1 MKKCNTLLL
10 VQSRDFYYFDRIDS
24 QFRTVA
30 PVFRNNSKI
39 INTLCKF
46 ARKIKTPLTFLF
58 YDNWYKTIST
68 FDKIIVFDMSCA
80 LDDKLLYNIRMAAPH
95 AERYVYSWNIVRDD
109 HEFLKSLNNAKIN
122 GFSYYSYD
130 RNDCQ
135 RFNLEFNTIM
145 YDASLITPT
154 NQTRWD
160 VLFLGFLKDRKDKM
174 VSLQRSLLQSELN
187 PHFVIVDKTGQHSDL
202 PFDVRDNYV
211 SYTEYLD
218 MLKQSRAILDITQ
231 HGQNGFSMRVMESI
245 FLGKKLISTN
255 TALLDADFY
264 DPNNIL
270 VVDSEKMDISAI
282 QQFMSTDFH
291 PYPKEVQNY
300 YSIDSWI
307 NRFTSSNN
315 EESL

>member
-1 MKKCNTLLL
+1 MYNT
-10 VQSRDFYYFDRIDS
+10 
-24 QFRTVA
+24 
-30 PVFRNNSKI
+30 N
-39 INTLCKF
+39 
-46 ARKIKTPLTFLF
+46 LT
-58 YDNWYKTIST
+58 TIT
-68 FDKIIVFDMSCA
+68 
-80 LDDKLLYNIRMAAPH
+80 
-95 AERYVYSWNIVRDD
+95 
-109 HEFLKSLNNAKIN
+109 
-122 GFSYYSYD
+122 G
-130 RNDCQ
+130 
-135 RFNLEFNTIM
+135 
-145 YDASLITPT
+145 
-154 NQTRWD
+154 QTQWD
-160 VLFLGFLKDRKDKM
+160 VLFLGFLKDRKDRM
-174 VSLQRSLLQSELN
+174 LSLQQSLLQSGLN

-202 PFDVRDNYV
+202 PFDVRNNYV
-211 SYTEYLD
+211 SYAEYLD

-307 NRFTSSNN
+307 DRFTSSDN

>member
-1 MKKCNTLLL
+1 
-10 VQSRDFYYFDRIDS
+10 
-24 QFRTVA
+24 
-30 PVFRNNSKI
+30 
-39 INTLCKF
+39 
-46 ARKIKTPLTFLF
+46 
-58 YDNWYKTIST
+58 
-68 FDKIIVFDMSCA
+68 
-80 LDDKLLYNIRMAAPH
+80 
-95 AERYVYSWNIVRDD
+95 
-109 HEFLKSLNNAKIN
+109 
-122 GFSYYSYD
+122 
-130 RNDCQ
+130 
-135 RFNLEFNTIM
+135 
-145 YDASLITPT
+145 
-154 NQTRWD
+154 
-160 VLFLGFLKDRKDKM
+160 
-174 VSLQRSLLQSELN
+174 
-187 PHFVIVDKTGQHSDL
+187 
-202 PFDVRDNYV
+202 
-211 SYTEYLD
+211 